1 MQEFIYLRREAVDEA
16 ASGQAKAVL
25 AAESQQA
32 GLGEGGKEPA
42 SASCL

>member
-1 MQEFIYLRREAVDEA
+1 MQEFIYLRREAVDE